1 MGVTVCVRVCEI
13 CYTPNIVVAN
23 WKLLWSQRLHKGKT
37 SEDGEKKVQL
47 RKDKA
52 QQARII
58 FGWSNMAYLEH
69 FSALWCTGWTII
81 QSVSVRDAL
90 WGWKWVASISAG
102 WTWGEVRRVITVIT
116 QVLRRSCRLLQ
127 LNQALWPTWMTNG
140 QVRALEMDAGSLSY
154 TKVYMHIQSYT
165 CDILLLY
172 MTYKSD

>member
-13 CYTPNIVVAN
+13 CCTPNIIVAN
-23 WKLLWSQRLHKGKT
+23 WKWLWSQRLLKGKT

-81 QSVSVRDAL
+81 HVSVRDAL

-102 WTWGEVRRVITVIT
+102 WTWGEVITVIT

-154 TKVYMHIQSYT
+154 TKVYMHIQDYT
-165 CDILLLY
+165 IIY
-172 MTYKSD
+172 MWYFATYMYI